1 MMNFSKQALIDDG
14 FEGFISVKELW
25 IDKSMIPRQMG
36 VYMVLNTESNV
47 EFINPGVGG
56 FFKGKDPN
64 VDIPQLK
71 EKFVNSSVVYIGK
84 AGGSY
89 SKATLFSRLG
99 QYLGFGQTKNIGH
112 YGGRYIWQLKNHE
125 NLLFCWKPLQNEE
138 PVVVE
143 KELLS
148 FFIQKYSKLP
158 FANLVL

>member
-1 MMNFSKQALIDDG
+1 MNFNKEALIDDG
-14 FEGFISVKELW
+14 FEGFISVKDLW
-25 IDKSMIPRQMG
+25 IDKSIIPRQMG
-36 VYMVLNTESNV
+36 VYMVLNMESNV

-71 EKFVNSSVVYIGK
+71 EKFVNATVVYIGK
-84 AGGSY
+84 AGGIS
-89 SKATLFSRLG
+89 SKATLFSRIG

-125 NLLFCWKPLQNEE
+125 NLLFCWKPLENEE

-148 FFIQKYSKLP
+148 FFIQEYGKLP

>member
-1 MMNFSKQALIDDG
+1 MMNFSKEALIDDG
-14 FEGFISVKELW
+14 FEGFISVKDLW
-25 IDKSMIPRQMG
+25 IDKSIIPRQMG
-36 VYMVLNTESNV
+36 VYMVLNMESNV

-71 EKFVNSSVVYIGK
+71 EKFVNATVVYIGK
-84 AGGSY
+84 AGGIS
-89 SKATLFSRLG
+89 SKATLFSRIG

-125 NLLFCWKPLQNEE
+125 NLLFCWKPLENEE

-148 FFIQKYSKLP
+148 FFIQEYGKLP

>member
-1 MMNFSKQALIDDG
+1 
-14 FEGFISVKELW
+14 
-25 IDKSMIPRQMG
+25 
-36 VYMVLNTESNV
+36 MVLNMEPNV

-71 EKFVNSSVVYIGK
+71 DKYVDSTVVYIGK
-84 AGGSY
+84 AGSSS

-125 NLLFCWKPLQNEE
+125 DLLFCWKPLNEE
-138 PVVVE
+138 EPIVLE

-148 FFIQKYSKLP
+148 LFKEEFGKLP
-158 FANLVL
+158 FANLVG

>member
-1 MMNFSKQALIDDG
+1 MNFSKQALIDDG
-14 FEGFISVKELW
+14 FEGFISVKDLW
-25 IDKSMIPRQMG
+25 IDKNMIPRQMG

-84 AGGSY
+84 AGGKS

-99 QYLGFGQTKNIGH
+99 QYLGFGQTKNTGH

-125 NLLFCWKPLQNEE
+125 NLLFCWKPLENEE

-148 FFIQKYSKLP
+148 FFIQEYGKLP